1 MKVTV
6 LLPPHLG
13 GAPPCA
19 TLLFDKTPLQP
30 PVALAVSSQREK
42 ALFTAD
48 WVWQAVVVV
57 LDGQFST
64 TVGAAWLIVTALLA
78 VSQPFASLTRI

>member
-6 LLPPHLG
+6 LLPPQAG

-30 PVALAVSSQREK
+30 PVALAVSSQSEK

-64 TVGAAWLIVTALLA
+64 TGGLTA
-78 VSQPFASLTRI
+78 

>member
-6 LLPPHLG
+6 LLPPQAG

-30 PVALAVSSQREK
+30 PVALAVSSQRAK

-57 LDGQFST
+57 FIGQV
-64 TVGAAWLIVTALLA
+64 TVTGGAAGTEKVAWQVVVNGIQVLV
-78 VSQPFASLTRI
+78 

>member
-1 MKVTV
+1 
-6 LLPPHLG
+6 
-13 GAPPCA
+13 
-19 TLLFDKTPLQP
+19 LLFDKTPLQP
-30 PVALAVSSQREK
+30 PVALAVSSQSEK

-64 TVGAAWLIVTALLA
+64 TGGLTA
-78 VSQPFASLTRI
+78 